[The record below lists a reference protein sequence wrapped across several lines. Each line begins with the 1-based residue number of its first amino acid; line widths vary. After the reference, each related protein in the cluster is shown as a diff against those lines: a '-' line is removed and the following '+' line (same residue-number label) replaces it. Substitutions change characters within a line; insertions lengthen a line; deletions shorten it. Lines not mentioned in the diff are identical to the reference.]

1 MLCQAKETQRD
12 PALEIFVSQR
22 DEDMKDLM
30 GSFIAWFKGGVASG
44 GFKAVLPLMRN
55 F

>member
-1 MLCQAKETQRD
+1 M
-12 PALEIFVSQR
+12 SQL

-30 GSFIAWFKGGVASG
+30 RIFIAWFKGGVASG